1 MAAFFVFPDRI
12 KQTRIIKPA
21 AFNPRRL
28 SQHFRVWVYARNVAI
43 SSDVA
48 AMLAVVAIIFSISHW
63 FSPVDVESEYRVVG
77 HAE

>member
-12 KQTRIIKPA
+12 KQIRVVEPT
-21 AFNPRRL
+21 AFNPGRL
-28 SQHFRVWVYARNVAI
+28 SQHFWVWIYAGNVTI

-48 AMLAVVAIIFSISHW
+48 AMFALVAIIFSVSHW
-63 FSPVDVESEYRVVG
+63 FSPVDVESGDRVFG